1 MSPVPPW
8 PPGGTAPLATAHLSA
23 DQNREPRPGSA
34 DPENIGRPLAAG
46 DPPLLPVVVLISGS
60 GSNLQALIDGAVNG
74 TLPIRIAAVIA
85 NRGDAYGLERA
96 RRAGIPTQVL
106 SHQDFDDREA
116 YDAALMD
123 LIDGFYPGLVV
134 LAGFMRILTPG
145 FVAHYQGRML
155 NIHPSL
161 LPKYRGLHTHERAL
175 AAREREHGAT
185 VHFVTA
191 ELDGGPA
198 ILQARVPVAAD
209 DDANRLA
216 ARVLVQEHRLY
227 PQVVRWF
234 AQGRLELSTDGRP
247 CLDGQALNEPLRLD
261 LLTPDQLA

>member
-1 MSPVPPW
+1 MSQAPPW
-8 PPGGTAPLATAHLSA
+8 PTGETAPLAA
-23 DQNREPRPGSA
+23 DLNCDPRPSPAGPQDSA
-34 DPENIGRPLAAG
+34 PPPAAAEPSPLT
-46 DPPLLPVVVLISGS
+46 VVVLISGS

-74 TLPIRIAAVIA
+74 TLPIRVVAVIA
-85 NRGDAYGLERA
+85 NRGDAHGLERA

-106 SHQDFDDREA
+106 SHRDFGDRESF
-116 YDAALMD
+116 DAALMD
-123 LIDGFYPGLVV
+123 LIDGFHPGLVV

-145 FVAHYQGRML
+145 FVAHYPGRML

-209 DDANRLA
+209 DDASRLA

-234 AQGRLELSTDGRP
+234 AQGRLELRPDGLP
-247 CLDGQALNEPLRLD
+247 HLDGQALAEPLRLD

>member
-1 MSPVPPW
+1 MSPVPP
-8 PPGGTAPLATAHLSA
+8 PAPAETTTWAPDRIPDPHPCLACPQAPVQTLATG
-23 DQNREPRPGSA
+23 NP
-34 DPENIGRPLAAG
+34 
-46 DPPLLPVVVLISGS
+46 PPLPIVVLISGS
-60 GSNLQALIDGAVNG
+60 GSNLQALIDGAANG
-74 TLPIRIAAVIA
+74 SLPIRIACVIA

-96 RRAGIPTQVL
+96 RRAGIGTQVL
-106 SHQDFDDREA
+106 SHKDFGDRKTF
-116 YDAALMD
+116 DTALMA
-123 LIDGFYPGLVV
+123 LIDGFQPGLVV
-134 LAGFMRILTPG
+134 LAGFMRILTPD
-145 FVAHYQGRML
+145 FVAHYQGRLL

-175 AAREREHGAT
+175 AARETEHGAT

-198 ILQARVPVAAD
+198 ILQARVSVAAD
-209 DDANRLA
+209 DDASRLA

-234 AQGRLELSTDGRP
+234 AQGRLELGPNDLPR
-247 CLDGQALNEPLRLD
+247 LDGQALAEPLRLD

>member
-1 MSPVPPW
+1 MSPVPPG
-8 PPGGTAPLATAHLSA
+8 PAGETAPLAA
-23 DQNREPRPGSA
+23 DLNA
-34 DPENIGRPLAAG
+34 DPLPIPADPQASGPALAAG
-46 DPPLLPVVVLISGS
+46 EPPPLPVVVLISGS

-74 TLPIRIAAVIA
+74 NLPIRIAAVIA

-145 FVAHYQGRML
+145 FVAHYPGRML

-209 DDANRLA
+209 DDASRLA

-234 AQGRLELSTDGRP
+234 AQGRLALSPDGLP
-247 CLDGQALNEPLRLD
+247 CLDGQALDAPLRLD